1 MIGKALRLLRVYHD
15 LKLGDLAKKIEISPG
30 YLSEIENGKKKP
42 SLELIEKYSNF
53 FKIKPSAILFFSEN
67 LDNDSI
73 TGKIKNNMRGNIV
86 AFLSAIEDA
95 GTH

>member
-15 LKLGDLAKKIEISPG
+15 LKLGDLAKQIEISPG

-53 FKIKPSAILFFSEN
+53 FNIKPSSILFFSEN
-67 LDNDSI
+67 LDNDTI
-73 TGKIKNNMRGNIV
+73 TGKIKNNMRGNIL

-95 GTH
+95 GTQ

>member
-15 LKLGDLAKKIEISPG
+15 LKLGDLAKQIEISPG

-53 FKIKPSAILFFSEN
+53 FKIKPSSILFFSEN
-67 LDNDSI
+67 LDNDTI
-73 TGKIKNNMRGNIV
+73 TGKIKNNMRGNIL

-95 GTH
+95 GTQ